1 MLFPIVLGVLTG
13 AFILASTSTSTA
25 RGVRSWWDVLA

>member
-13 AFILASTSTSTA
+13 AFILASVNGASL
-25 RGVRSWWDVLA
+25 RSLTDWWATLA